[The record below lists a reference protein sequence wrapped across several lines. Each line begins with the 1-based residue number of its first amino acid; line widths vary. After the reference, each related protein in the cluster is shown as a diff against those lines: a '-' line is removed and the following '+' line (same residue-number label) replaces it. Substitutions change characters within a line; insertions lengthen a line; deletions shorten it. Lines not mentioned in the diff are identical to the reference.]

1 MTMPALDMRG
11 VDVRFADDHVLRSVM
26 LRVEPGERFV
36 VVGPSGSGKT
46 TLLRTIAGFVIPDS
60 GEISIAGRTATALPP
75 EKRDTVY
82 MHQTPVLF
90 PHMTVFENVAF
101 PLRVRNVPAREIR
114 ERVTVALDAMQMGEF
129 DSRIPK
135 TLSGGQRHRVALAR
149 AIVAKPALLL
159 LDEPFSALDP
169 ALKKDV
175 RVALLAAH
183 SQYEPGLI
191 LVTHDF
197 ADAAGIADRI
207 GVLIGGEFVQVASP
221 AVLFAQPASL
231 DVARFLN
238 IANEIRGM
246 ADGDGNFV
254 SPVGTLR
261 LGNSVPTGPAVAVFG
276 PAAVRVGGAAG
287 TSARIIEVRMH
298 PDHTTLLLNVAGET
312 VEAACPAGCMV
323 GSGGETTIELD
334 LAKVVVFSSSAAQG
348 SRSR

>member
-1 MTMPALDMRG
+1 MRG
-11 VDVRFADDHVLRSVM
+11 VDVRFADDLILRSISM
-26 LRVEPGERFV
+26 RVEPGERFV

-60 GEISIAGRTATALPP
+60 GEISIAGRSATALPP

-90 PHMTVFENVAF
+90 SHLTVFENVAF
-101 PLRVRNVPAREIR
+101 SLRVRNVPAGEMRK
-114 ERVTVALDAMQMGEF
+114 RVGVALDAMQMGEF
-129 DSRIPK
+129 GNRIPK
-135 TLSGGQRHRVALAR
+135 SLSGGQRHRVALAR
-149 AIVAKPALLL
+149 AIVGRPAMLL

-169 ALKKDV
+169 ALKRDV

-183 SQYEPGLI
+183 SQYEPGLV

-221 AVLFAQPASL
+221 AELFARPASL

-238 IANEIRGM
+238 IANLIRGKS
-246 ADGDGNFV
+246 DGNGTFI
-254 SPVGTLR
+254 SPFGSLR
-261 LGNSVPTGPAVAVFG
+261 LGNGVPAGPAVAVFG
-276 PAAVRVGGAAG
+276 PAAVRIGVAAG
-287 TSARIIEVRMH
+287 TSARITEIRIH

-312 VEAACPAGCMV
+312 VEAACPAACPV
-323 GSGGETTIELD
+323 GAGNETTFEMD
-334 LAKVVVFSSSAAQG
+334 LAKIVVFSSSEAQE
-348 SRSR
+348 SRRR

>member
-1 MTMPALDMRG
+1 MTASALHMRD
-11 VDVRFADDHVLRSVM
+11 VDVRFADDLILRSVSM
-26 LRVEPGERFV
+26 RVEPGEKFV

-60 GEISIAGRTATALPP
+60 GEIGIAGHTSTALPP

-90 PHMTVFENVAF
+90 PHLTVFENVAF
-101 PLRVRNVPAREIR
+101 PLRVRNVPAAEMR
-114 ERVTVALDAMQMGEF
+114 ERVRAALDAMQMGEF
-129 DSRIPK
+129 GNRIPK

-221 AVLFAQPASL
+221 AALFAQPASL

-254 SPVGTLR
+254 SPLGSLR
-261 LGNSVPTGPAVAVFG
+261 PGNTVAAGPAVAVFG

-298 PDHTTLLLNVAGET
+298 PDHTTLLVNVAGET
-312 VEAACPAGCMV
+312 VEAACPV
-323 GSGGETTIELD
+323 GSTVGVGGETTVDLD
-334 LAKVVVFSSSAAQG
+334 PASVVVFSLPAAQG
-348 SRSR
+348 SRGR

>member
-1 MTMPALDMRG
+1 MTVSALHMSG
-11 VDVRFADDHVLRSVM
+11 VDVRFADDLVLRNVTM
-26 LRVEPGERFV
+26 RVESGERFV

-90 PHMTVFENVAF
+90 PHLTVFENVAF
-101 PLRVRNVPAREIR
+101 SLRVRNVPAGEMR
-114 ERVTVALDAMQMGEF
+114 ERVSVALGAMQMGEF
-129 DSRIPK
+129 GNRIPK

-169 ALKKDV
+169 ALKRDV

-183 SQYEPGLI
+183 SQYEPGLV

-197 ADAAGIADRI
+197 TDAAGIADRI

-221 AVLFAQPASL
+221 AELFARPASL

-254 SPVGTLR
+254 SAFGRLR
-261 LGNSVPTGPAVAVFG
+261 LGNGGPAGPAVAVFG
-276 PAAVRVGGAAG
+276 PAAVRVGVAAG
-287 TSARIIEVRMH
+287 TSARIIEVRIH
-298 PDHTTLLLNVAGET
+298 PDHTTLLLDIAGET
-312 VEAACPAGCMV
+312 VEAACPAGGTAGV
-323 GSGGETTIELD
+323 GGDTTVELD
-334 LAKVVVFSSSAAQG
+334 LARVMVFSSSAAQG